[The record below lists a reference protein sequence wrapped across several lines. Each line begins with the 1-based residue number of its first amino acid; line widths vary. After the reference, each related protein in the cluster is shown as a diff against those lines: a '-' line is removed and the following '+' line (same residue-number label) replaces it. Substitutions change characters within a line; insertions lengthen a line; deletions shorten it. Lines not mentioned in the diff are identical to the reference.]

1 MLGFLG
7 QLYVQNRGP
16 VPPVAVIPLG
26 TGNDLSRS
34 FGWVNGS
41 RFSLYSLIKLIM
53 IGFSS
58 HNSYFQGASFSFSWK
73 ASAKRSLYKAIFGS
87 VSCLDR

>member
-1 MLGFLG
+1 VLGCLG
-7 QLYVQNRGP
+7 ELYVQNREP

-34 FGWVNGS
+34 FGWVKGCP
-41 RFSLYSLIKLIM
+41 FFHFTVCEVT

-58 HNSYFQGASFSFSWK
+58 HDSYFQGASFSFSWK
-73 ASAKRSLYKAIFGS
+73 AAAKRSLYKSIFGS

>member
-1 MLGFLG
+1 MLGCLG
-7 QLYVQNRGP
+7 ELYVQNREP

-34 FGWVNGS
+34 FGWVKGS
-41 RFSLYSLIKLIM
+41 LLSQYNLAKLITT
-53 IGFSS
+53 GFSS

-73 ASAKRSLYKAIFGS
+73 AAAKRSLYKAIFGS